1 MASATNLIIECL
13 RTKIESS
20 INSDSNVDDGIYFMP
35 YKRTRFLGWPRT
47 RASQALLGKNNQ
59 KQ

>member
-20 INSDSNVDDGIYFMP
+20 INSDSNVDDGIYLCH
-35 YKRTRFLGWPRT
+35 T
-47 RASQALLGKNNQ
+47 SALDS
-59 KQ
+59 